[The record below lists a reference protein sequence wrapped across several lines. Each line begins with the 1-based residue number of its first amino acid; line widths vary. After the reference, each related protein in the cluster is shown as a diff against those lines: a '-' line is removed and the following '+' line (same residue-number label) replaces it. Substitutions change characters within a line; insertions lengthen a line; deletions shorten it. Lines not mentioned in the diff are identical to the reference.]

1 VTAAARVLVDP
12 ADAEDVSAVTA
23 LQDQLVLQAGASEPF
38 EPSEFDGASLAA
50 TRTALLQLATGLH
63 GSEAMFGTKAEV
75 DPVRHLIGTAAGWG
89 GLPEVEAKYLFVD
102 PRLPVGRY
110 QLTVRDVPVDGF
122 WSISLYNAEGYF
134 PNTGQ
139 PVSINSVT
147 AARDSDGS
155 ITVRF
160 GDWDDPTPNRLPIA
174 DGWNYLIRLYRP
186 HPEVLDGSWSFPT
199 VEPT

>member
-1 VTAAARVLVDP
+1 MP
-12 ADAEDVSAVTA
+12 PSTA
-23 LQDQLVLQAGASEPF
+23 LQDQFSLQANAAAPF
-38 EPSEFDGASLAA
+38 EPPEYDTASLDA
-50 TRTALLQLATGLH
+50 TRTALLQLAGGLH
-63 GSEAMFGTKAEV
+63 GSEAMFGTAAGV

-89 GLPEVEAKYLFVD
+89 GLPEVEAKYVFVN
-102 PRLPVGRY
+102 PQLPVDRY

-147 AARDSDGS
+147 ADRDTDGS

-160 GDWDDPTPNRLPIA
+160 GDWTDTTPNRLPIS
-174 DGWNYLIRLYRP
+174 DGWNYLVRLYQP

-199 VEPT
+199 VSPPERTSLPADWRRRW